1 MRAQRVFN
9 ISMIFCSL
17 LILSGCAKGVSEE
30 DRLRGIV
37 DEVASAGEKK
47 DIEGVRRHLSKT
59 YKDQEG
65 NDYDGVKRVLL
76 YHFLRAETVS
86 IFVRGVDVE
95 IKGGT
100 ALVRANVVLVRGKEI
115 KSLKDI
121 IPESAVGYRFDVVF
135 KKEDGGWKAINGQ
148 WQDVGVGGLL

>member
-1 MRAQRVFN
+1 MTIRAQRVSLN
-9 ISMIFCSL
+9 MLCGL
-17 LILSGCAKGVSEE
+17 LILSGCANGVSEE

-37 DEVASAGEKK
+37 DEVAEASEKK
-47 DIEGVRRHLSKT
+47 DIEGVRRHVSKV

-65 NDYDGVKRVLL
+65 NDYGDVKRILL

-86 IFVRGVDVE
+86 IFVRSVDVE

-115 KSLKDI
+115 KTLKDI
-121 IPESAVGYRFDVVF
+121 IPESAVGYRFEVMF
-135 KKEDGGWKAINGQ
+135 KKEDKDWKAINAR
-148 WQDVGVGGLL
+148 WQDVGIAGLL